1 MDGSIPGRVWVD
13 LHSQPH
19 DGGGEFIPDNLP
31 PVGNLDEGGSSHFG
45 VDGNCRISRRWQEE
59 FMMDISNAWYLR
71 GNDSDIV
78 IELADLSSW
87 TILIAPQRTISIND
101 LTKYT
106 GKPEPSA
113 FGTEVSDS
121 DLAAYGLK
129 KFHAVKNKSGIV
141 RLSPEEKRRL
151 QLLARHQGL
160 NQSDLIR
167 QHILPTL
174 RNNTIF
180 QLEEK

>member
-1 MDGSIPGRVWVD
+1 
-13 LHSQPH
+13 
-19 DGGGEFIPDNLP
+19 
-31 PVGNLDEGGSSHFG
+31 
-45 VDGNCRISRRWQEE
+45 
-59 FMMDISNAWYLR
+59 MDISNAWYLR

-78 IELADLSSW
+78 IELADLSLW
-87 TILIAPQRTISIND
+87 TIFGAPQKTISIND

-113 FGTEVSDS
+113 FGTEVSDT

-129 KFHAVKNKSGIV
+129 KIYTVKNKSGIV

-160 NQSDLIR
+160 NQSDLLR
-167 QHILPTL
+167 QYIMPAL

-180 QLEEK
+180 QLEENQQ